1 MNESPMTPQTPEP
14 ADSGGDTFEEQP
26 GSGTPERHPTDKEPR
41 GNPPVDEDA
50 LQRGKDALDRVSPH

>member
-1 MNESPMTPQTPEP
+1 MTESPITPQTPEP
-14 ADSGGDTFEEQP
+14 AEGGNDTFEEQP

-41 GNPPVDEDA
+41 GNPPVDEEA